1 MAFTSLF
8 NHRERFVGGK
18 FFPNFLRDHSGVFS
32 CFSVLVDPGRVI
44 TIAETWKDAGP
55 PGPPSLHPHSTPAP
69 LAPPPPCSPETAAR
83 QLRSISNPLNSGR
96 LAGKLRRAARLGSA
110 PALQPAGLRRA
121 GDAPVPRP
129 SAPCC
134 LRDRRPPPPNKPSRV
149 LLGEPLGV
157 HQPDIGDRF
166 GPLRSG

>member
-1 MAFTSLF
+1 LAFTSLF

-69 LAPPPPCSPETAAR
+69 LAPPPPGSPETAAR

-110 PALQPAGLRRA
+110 QLRLCSPPASAGPGTPLSLALLRPAVFA
-121 GDAPVPRP
+121 IAAPRP
-129 SAPCC
+129 PTNPPGYCWASLWVSTSRILEIGLAP
-134 LRDRRPPPPNKPSRV
+134 
-149 LLGEPLGV
+149 
-157 HQPDIGDRF
+157 
-166 GPLRSG
+166 